1 MKIGILGAGGIA
13 SIMAQTISQMEE
25 ATCYAV
31 GARDKRRAEG
41 FADTY
46 GFEKAYGSYE
56 ALVQD
61 EEVELIYIA
70 TPHSHHYE
78 HAKLCIEHGKAV
90 LCEKAFTRN
99 AKEAKE
105 LLTLAKEKGVFI
117 TEAIWTRFMPSR
129 KIINDLL
136 ASGVIGKAMT
146 LTANLGYLIADKERI
161 AEPALAGGALL
172 DIGIYPLNFALMIFG
187 NDFEKMTSTAILSE
201 KGVDLQN
208 SITLSYKTGEMA
220 ILNSTTLALSDR
232 QGIISGDKG
241 YMVIENIN
249 NCERIRI
256 FNTERQEIQCVEV
269 PQQITGYE
277 YEVDAAIQA
286 IKAGQ
291 IECEEM
297 PHQET
302 IRVMEIMDTLRKEWG
317 VIYPDEDGFDELKKF
332 K

>member
-1 MKIGILGAGGIA
+1 MKIGILGAGKIA
-13 SIMAQTISQMEE
+13 SIMAQTIGKMEN

-31 GARDKRRAEG
+31 ASRDEARAKG

-56 ALVQD
+56 ALVKD

-78 HAKLCIEHGKAV
+78 HARLCIEHGKAV

-105 LLTLAKEKGVFI
+105 LLALAKEKGVFI

-129 KIINDLL
+129 KMINDLL
-136 ASGVIGKAMT
+136 ASGIIGRPMT
-146 LTANLGYLIADKERI
+146 LTANLGYTIAHKERI

-172 DIGIYPLNFALMIFG
+172 DIGLYPLNFAMMVFG
-187 NDFEKMTSTAILSE
+187 SDFDEITSTAILSE

-220 ILNSTTLALSDR
+220 VLNSTTLALSDR

-256 FNTERQEIQCVEV
+256 FNTERQEIKCVEV
-269 PQQITGYE
+269 PKQITGYE
-277 YEVDAAIQA
+277 YEVEAAIKAIQA
-286 IKAGQ
+286 GKL
-291 IECEEM
+291 ECEEM

-302 IRVMEIMDTLRKEWG
+302 IRVMEIMDSLRKEWG
-317 VIYPDEDGFDELKKF
+317 VRYPGEAF
-332 K
+332 

>member
-1 MKIGILGAGGIA
+1 MKIGILGAGKIA
-13 SIMAQTISQMEE
+13 SIMAQTISQMED

-31 GARDKRRAEG
+31 AARDQERAEK
-41 FADTY
+41 FAETY

-56 ALVQD
+56 DLVKD

-78 HAKLCIEHGKAV
+78 HAMLCIEHGKPV

-105 LLTLAKEKGVFI
+105 ILALAKEKSVFI

-129 KIINDLL
+129 KMINDLL
-136 ASGVIGKAMT
+136 ASGIIGKPMT
-146 LTANLGYLIADKERI
+146 LTANLGYVIAHKERI

-172 DIGIYPLNFALMIFG
+172 DIGLYPLNFALMVFG
-187 NDFEKMTSTAILSE
+187 NEFDKITSTAILSE

-208 SITLSYKTGEMA
+208 SMTLSYKTGEMA
-220 ILNSTTLALSDR
+220 VLNSTTLALSDR

-256 FNTERQEIQCVEV
+256 FNTERQEVKCVEV

-277 YEVDAAIQA
+277 YEVEAAIKAIQA
-286 IKAGQ
+286 GKL
-291 IECEEM
+291 ECEEM

-302 IRVMEIMDTLRKEWG
+302 IRVMEIMDALRKEWG
-317 VIYPDEDGFDELKKF
+317 VHYPGEEL
-332 K
+332 

>member
-1 MKIGILGAGGIA
+1 MKIGILGAGNIA
-13 SIMAQTISQMEE
+13 SIMARTISQMEN

-31 GARDKRRAEG
+31 AARDEERAEK
-41 FADTY
+41 FAKAY

-56 ALVQD
+56 ALVKD

-105 LLTLAKEKGVFI
+105 ILALAKEKGVFI

-129 KIINDLL
+129 KMINDLL
-136 ASGVIGKAMT
+136 ASGIIGKPMT
-146 LTANLGYLIADKERI
+146 LTANLGYVIAHKERI

-172 DIGIYPLNFALMIFG
+172 DIGLYPLNFALMVFG
-187 NDFEKMTSTAILSE
+187 NEFDKITSTAILSE

-220 ILNSTTLALSDR
+220 VLNSTTLALSDR

-241 YMVIENIN
+241 YMIIENIN

-256 FNTERQEIQCVEV
+256 FNTERQEVKCVEV

-277 YEVDAAIQA
+277 YEVEAAIRAIQA
-286 IKAGQ
+286 GK

-297 PHQET
+297 PHEET
-302 IRVMEIMDTLRKEWG
+302 IRVMEMMVALRKEWG
-317 VIYPDEDGFDELKKF
+317 VSYPGEEL
-332 K
+332 

>member
-1 MKIGILGAGGIA
+1 MKIGILGAGKIA
-13 SIMAQTISQMEE
+13 SIMARTISQMEN

-31 GARDKRRAEG
+31 AARDQERAEK
-41 FADTY
+41 FAKTY

-56 ALVQD
+56 ALVKD

-105 LLTLAKEKGVFI
+105 ILALAKEKGVFI

-129 KIINDLL
+129 KMINDLL
-136 ASGVIGKAMT
+136 ASGIIGKPMT
-146 LTANLGYLIADKERI
+146 LTANLGYVIAHKERI

-172 DIGIYPLNFALMIFG
+172 DIGLYPLNFALMVFG
-187 NDFEKMTSTAILSE
+187 NEFDKITSIAILSE

-220 ILNSTTLALSDR
+220 VLNSTTLALSDR

-241 YMVIENIN
+241 YMIIENIN
-249 NCERIRI
+249 NCECIRV
-256 FNTERQEIQCVEV
+256 FNTERQEIKCVEV

-277 YEVDAAIQA
+277 YEVEAAIRAIQA
-286 IKAGQ
+286 GKF
-291 IECEEM
+291 ECEEM
-297 PHQET
+297 PHEET
-302 IRVMEIMDTLRKEWG
+302 IRVMEMMDALRKEWG
-317 VIYPDEDGFDELKKF
+317 VSYPGEEL
-332 K
+332 

>member
-1 MKIGILGAGGIA
+1 MKIGILGAGKIA
-13 SIMAQTISQMEE
+13 SIMAQTISQMEN

-31 GARDKRRAEG
+31 AARDQERADK
-41 FADTY
+41 FAKTY
-46 GFEKAYGSYE
+46 GFEKSYGSYE
-56 ALVQD
+56 ALVKD

-105 LLTLAKEKGVFI
+105 ILALAKEKGVFI

-129 KIINDLL
+129 KMINDLL
-136 ASGVIGKAMT
+136 ASGIIGKPMT
-146 LTANLGYLIADKERI
+146 LTANLGYVIAHKERI

-172 DIGIYPLNFALMIFG
+172 DIGLYPLNFALMVFG
-187 NDFEKMTSTAILSE
+187 NEFDNEFDKITSTAILSE

-220 ILNSTTLALSDR
+220 VLNSTTLTLSDR

-256 FNTERQEIQCVEV
+256 FNTERQEVKCVEV

-277 YEVDAAIQA
+277 YEVEAAIRA
-286 IKAGQ
+286 IQTGKL
-291 IECEEM
+291 ECEEM
-297 PHQET
+297 PHEET
-302 IRVMEIMDTLRKEWG
+302 IRVMEMMDALRKEWG
-317 VIYPDEDGFDELKKF
+317 VSYPGEEL
-332 K
+332 

>member
-1 MKIGILGAGGIA
+1 MKIGILGAGKIA
-13 SIMAQTISQMEE
+13 SIMAQTINQMEG

-31 GARDKRRAEG
+31 AARHKERAEA
-41 FADTY
+41 FAQTY

-56 ALVQD
+56 ALVKD

-105 LLTLAKEKGVFI
+105 LLALAKEKGVFI

-129 KIINDLL
+129 KIISDLL
-136 ASGVIGKAMT
+136 ISGVIGKPMT
-146 LTANLGYLIADKERI
+146 LTANLGYLIAHKERI

-172 DIGIYPLNFALMIFG
+172 DIGIYPLNFALMVFG
-187 NDFEKMTSTAILSE
+187 NDFEKITSTAILSE

-220 ILNSTTLALSDR
+220 VLNSTALALSDR

-241 YMVIENIN
+241 YMVVENIN
-249 NCERIRI
+249 NCECIRI
-256 FNTERQEIQCVEV
+256 FNLERQEIKSIKV

-277 YEVDAAIQA
+277 YEVEAAIQA
-286 IKAGQ
+286 IKAGKL
-291 IECEEM
+291 ECEEM

-317 VIYPDEDGFDELKKF
+317 VRYPGEEDCSE
-332 K
+332 

>member
-1 MKIGILGAGGIA
+1 MKIGILGAGNIA
-13 SIMAQTISQMEE
+13 SIMARTISQMEN

-31 GARDKRRAEG
+31 AARDEERAEK
-41 FADTY
+41 FAKAY
-46 GFEKAYGSYE
+46 GVEKAYGSYE
-56 ALVQD
+56 ALVKD

-105 LLTLAKEKGVFI
+105 ILALAKEKGVFI

-129 KIINDLL
+129 KMINDLL
-136 ASGVIGKAMT
+136 ASGIIGKPMT
-146 LTANLGYLIADKERI
+146 LTANLGYVIAHKERI

-172 DIGIYPLNFALMIFG
+172 DIGLYPLNFALMVFG
-187 NDFEKMTSTAILSE
+187 NEFDKITSTAILSE

-220 ILNSTTLALSDR
+220 VLNSTTLALSDR

-241 YMVIENIN
+241 YMIIENIN

-256 FNTERQEIQCVEV
+256 FNTERQEIKCVEV

-277 YEVDAAIQA
+277 YEVEAAIRAIQA
-286 IKAGQ
+286 GKL
-291 IECEEM
+291 ECEEM
-297 PHQET
+297 PHEET
-302 IRVMEIMDTLRKEWG
+302 IRVMEMMDALRKEWG
-317 VIYPDEDGFDELKKF
+317 VSYPGEEL
-332 K
+332 

>member
-1 MKIGILGAGGIA
+1 MKIGILGAGKIA
-13 SIMAQTISQMEE
+13 SIMARTIRQMEN

-31 GARDKRRAEG
+31 AARDQERAEK
-41 FADTY
+41 FAETY

-56 ALVQD
+56 ALVKD

-105 LLTLAKEKGVFI
+105 ILALAKEKGVFI

-129 KIINDLL
+129 KMINDLL
-136 ASGVIGKAMT
+136 ASGIIGKPMT
-146 LTANLGYLIADKERI
+146 LTANLGYVIAHKERI

-172 DIGIYPLNFALMIFG
+172 DIGLYPLNFALMVFG
-187 NDFEKMTSTAILSE
+187 NEFDKITSTAILSE

-220 ILNSTTLALSDR
+220 VLNSTTLALSDR

-249 NCERIRI
+249 NCECIRI
-256 FNTERQEIQCVEV
+256 FNTERQEVKCVKV

-277 YEVDAAIQA
+277 YEVEAAIRAIQA
-286 IKAGQ
+286 GKL
-291 IECEEM
+291 ECEEM
-297 PHQET
+297 PHEET
-302 IRVMEIMDTLRKEWG
+302 IRVMEIMDALRKEWG
-317 VIYPDEDGFDELKKF
+317 VSYPGEEL
-332 K
+332 